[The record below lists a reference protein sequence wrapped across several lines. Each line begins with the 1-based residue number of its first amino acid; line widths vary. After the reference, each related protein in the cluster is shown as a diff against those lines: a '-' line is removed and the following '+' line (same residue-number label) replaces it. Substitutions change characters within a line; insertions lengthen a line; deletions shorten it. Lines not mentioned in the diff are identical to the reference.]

1 MSDPGTHE
9 GTASPFRGSRL
20 RAGVREAF
28 LEEDEGDGSSAR
40 TLQRPFGISRD
51 AVRQQDSCPIVTCR
65 PRLALEAG
73 PGAQQ
78 HGGGGRRQGAATH
91 RSCRS
96 QGPRLAAQEAAPGT
110 PGGHDSRAS
119 SVPGQARLLRAGPP
133 GRVSQG
139 ALSFPLAMRGCPRL
153 SGRWLAAPMPTFF
166 NAPVSSPKNF
176 TLQRG
181 P

>member
-40 TLQRPFGISRD
+40 MLQRPFGISRD

-73 PGAQQ
+73 PRAQQ
-78 HGGGGRRQGAATH
+78 HGGGGGGGRELPLTGAAAH
-91 RSCRS
+91 R
-96 QGPRLAAQEAAPGT
+96 GPAWLRRKLLRVPQAAMTAEPQVSLARLACSGPGPQGGSAKAPFPSPWPCVG
-110 PGGHDSRAS
+110 
-119 SVPGQARLLRAGPP
+119 ARG
-133 GRVSQG
+133 
-139 ALSFPLAMRGCPRL
+139 
-153 SGRWLAAPMPTFF
+153 
-166 NAPVSSPKNF
+166 
-176 TLQRG
+176 
-181 P
+181 

>member
-1 MSDPGTHE
+1 MRGQPAHSGGAACGRESGRPSWRRTRETEALLGRCKDPS
-9 GTASPFRGSRL
+9 ASRGMRSGSRTRVPL
-20 RAGVREAF
+20 SPAGRGWRWKQGPEP
-28 LEEDEGDGSSAR
+28 SS
-40 TLQRPFGISRD
+40 T
-51 AVRQQDSCPIVTCR
+51 
-65 PRLALEAG
+65 
-73 PGAQQ
+73 GA
-78 HGGGGRRQGAATH
+78 GGGRRQGAATH
-91 RSCRS
+91 RSCHS

-153 SGRWLAAPMPTFF
+153 SGCWLAAPMPTFF